1 MDTLALVLS
10 GKLYLGR
17 RERVL
22 DGHRPGDSH
31 FSSRLSDYLVVMDV
45 HLDDRRYGTFS
56 RVSISSLEV
65 DDLLIECLSVRTIRR
80 IFMDKTKRKERNNSD

>member
-17 RERVL
+17 REWVL

-31 FSSRLSDYLVVMDV
+31 FSSLSDYLVVIDV

-56 RVSISSLEV
+56 RESISSLEV
-65 DDLLIECLSVRTIRR
+65 DDLLIECLSKDNTLN
-80 IFMDKTKRKERNNSD
+80 FYGFEK

>member
-10 GKLYLGR
+10 AKLYLGR
-17 RERVL
+17 RKRVL

-31 FSSRLSDYLVVMDV
+31 FSSLSDCLVVIDV

-56 RVSISSLEV
+56 RESIISLEV
-65 DDLLIECLSVRTIRR
+65 DDLLIE
-80 IFMDKTKRKERNNSD
+80 